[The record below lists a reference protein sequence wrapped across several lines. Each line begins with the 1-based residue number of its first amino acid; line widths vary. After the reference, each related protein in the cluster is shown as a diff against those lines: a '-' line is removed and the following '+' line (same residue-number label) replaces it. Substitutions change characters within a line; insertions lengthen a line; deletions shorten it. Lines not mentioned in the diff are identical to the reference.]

1 MFRSVH
7 VFDSTQSF
15 DSCFGYVE
23 TTALTQQNVKHP
35 FKWQLPGATSTLS
48 FCKAQSK
55 FNGSHFEFKFFLDL
69 VEAPIFFLTGVVSVK
84 VLLQVDSHGYLIFSF
99 CTLYIFFRVR
109 ISSVFSCVHVIT
121 QTQDIITGI
130 LVGNDAKETKIQ
142 KVAKK
147 RNPYKK
153 VP

>member
-1 MFRSVH
+1 MSSRIEEPFWKNICLSGIDRNYIKLLFRSVH

-69 VEAPIFFLTGVVSVK
+69 VEAPTFFLTGVVSVK
-84 VLLQVDSHGYLIFSF
+84 VLLQVVNVATLTAISYFHFVHCTYSF
-99 CTLYIFFRVR
+99 VFNFHVFFRV
-109 ISSVFSCVHVIT
+109 
-121 QTQDIITGI
+121 
-130 LVGNDAKETKIQ
+130 LMW
-142 KVAKK
+142 
-147 RNPYKK
+147 
-153 VP
+153 